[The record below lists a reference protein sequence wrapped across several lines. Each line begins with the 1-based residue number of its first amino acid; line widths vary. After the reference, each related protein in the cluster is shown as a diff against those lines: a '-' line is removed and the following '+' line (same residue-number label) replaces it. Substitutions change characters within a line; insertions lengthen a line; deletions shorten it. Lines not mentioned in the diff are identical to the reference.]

1 MTDPGAGNASGPD
14 RGLLTPAEWR
24 HVFRRTWLGFLR
36 HRGVDAGAALT
47 YLSFLALFP
56 IALSA
61 VSALALVTRRGEA
74 DETILA
80 VMSAVAPPS
89 GVEALREPL
98 RALATIPL
106 PGLALTVGVLLTLW
120 AVSAYAASFGRALN
134 ALYGVEE
141 GRPMWKV
148 RATMLLLA
156 APLTAGG
163 AVVAAIVLTT
173 PRLGRAVAA
182 TASVDDGWSVGWQVL
197 KWPLLLV
204 VLVLMLGAL
213 YRWTPNVR
221 RQRGPI
227 SWGPALAIAG
237 WAGTSTAFA
246 LYVTRLGRFSVY
258 GWLTGALVITLYL
271 FLSNLV
277 LVLGAS
283 LDIEVV
289 RMHQIRAGT
298 AAEHRLAVVVRDAK
312 RSTSLAER
320 MARAEA
326 ESRALRVAAE
336 TRRARRRT
344 SPRRLPPSAT
354 SAAANP
360 QEVATVGGYG
370 AGMTARQGDP
380 DLPDEDAVEHD
391 FTIPGDADVETG
403 AEPDQ
408 PA

>member
-1 MTDPGAGNASGPD
+1 MADPGTASVARDD
-14 RGLLTPAEWR
+14 RGLLTTAEWR
-24 HVFRRTWLGFLR
+24 HVLRRTWLGFVK
-36 HRGVDAGAALT
+36 HRGVDAAAALT

-56 IALSA
+56 IALSV
-61 VSALALVTRRGEA
+61 VSALALISRRPDA
-74 DETILA
+74 DDTILA
-80 VMSAVAPPS
+80 VMAAVAPPS
-89 GVEALREPL
+89 GVAALRDPL

-106 PGLALTVGVLLTLW
+106 PGLALGVGLLLTIW
-120 AVSAYAASFGRALN
+120 TVSAYAASFGRAMN

-141 GRPMWKV
+141 GRAVVKV
-148 RATMLLLA
+148 RATMLLIA
-156 APLTAGG
+156 VPLTAGG
-163 AVVAAIVLTT
+163 ALVAAIVLTT

-182 TASVDDGWSVGWQVL
+182 TASFGDLLGSGWQVV

-227 SWGPALAIAG
+227 SWGPAIAILG
-237 WAGTSTAFA
+237 WALTSGAFA

-289 RMHQIRAGT
+289 RMHQIRAGMP
-298 AAEHRLAVVVRDAK
+298 AEQHVLVVVRDAH
-312 RSTSLAER
+312 RSSSLAER

-326 ESRALRVAAE
+326 ESRDLRLAAA
-336 TRRARRRT
+336 ARRIRP
-344 SPRRLPPSAT
+344 PRRPRVP
-354 SAAANP
+354 
-360 QEVATVGGYG
+360 
-370 AGMTARQGDP
+370 
-380 DLPDEDAVEHD
+380 H
-391 FTIPGDADVETG
+391 
-403 AEPDQ
+403 
-408 PA
+408 

>member
-1 MTDPGAGNASGPD
+1 MADPGTARAARTD
-14 RGLLTPAEWR
+14 RGLLTAAEWR
-24 HVFRRTWLGFLR
+24 HVLKRTWLGFLR
-36 HRGVDAGAALT
+36 HRGVDAAAALT

-61 VSALALVTRRGEA
+61 VSALALLTRRGQA
-74 DETILA
+74 DETVLA
-80 VMSAVAPPS
+80 VMAAVAPPS
-89 GVEALREPL
+89 GVAALREPL

-106 PGLALTVGVLLTLW
+106 PGLALATGVLLTVW

-134 ALYGVEE
+134 ALYGVQE
-141 GRPMWKV
+141 GRPVVRV

-156 APLTAGG
+156 LPLTAGG
-163 AVVAAIVLTT
+163 ALVATIVLTT

-182 TASVDDGWSVGWQVL
+182 TASLDDAWSVAWQVG

-227 SWGPALAIAG
+227 SWGPGLAILG
-237 WAGTSTAFA
+237 WAVTTGAFG

-283 LDIEVV
+283 LDVEVV
-289 RMHQIRAGT
+289 RMHQIRAGI
-298 AAEHRLAVVVRDAK
+298 AAEEQLAVVVRDAQ
-312 RSTSLAER
+312 RSRSLAER
-320 MARAEA
+320 IALAEA
-326 ESRALRVAAE
+326 ESRTLRVAAE
-336 TRRARRRT
+336 ARRTGSRP
-344 SPRRLPPSAT
+344 PRRTRIPRGSSGPARSVTLM
-354 SAAANP
+354 AARRGDA
-360 QEVATVGGYG
+360 E
-370 AGMTARQGDP
+370 DP
-380 DLPDEDAVEHD
+380 DLDAVESD
-391 FTIPGDADVETG
+391 FTTPADPDVETG
-403 AEPDQ
+403 AESDQ

>member
-1 MTDPGAGNASGPD
+1 MTDPGAERASGHD
-14 RGLLTPAEWR
+14 RGLLTVAEWR
-24 HVFRRTWLGFLR
+24 HVLHRTWLGFLR

-61 VSALALVTRRGEA
+61 VSALAIVTRRGQA
-74 DETILA
+74 DATILA

-89 GVEALREPL
+89 GVAALKEPL
-98 RALATIPL
+98 HALATIPL
-106 PGLALTVGVLLTLW
+106 PGVALTIGILLTLW

-141 GRPMWKV
+141 GRPVWKV

-156 APLTAGG
+156 VPLTAGG
-163 AVVAAIVLTT
+163 ALVATIVLTT

-182 TASVDDGWSVGWQVL
+182 TAAVDDVWTVAWQVL

-221 RQRGPI
+221 RHRGPI

-237 WAGTSTAFA
+237 WAVTSTAFA
-246 LYVTRLGRFSVY
+246 LYVAHLGRFSVY

-289 RMHQIRAGT
+289 RMRQIRSGT
-298 AAEHRLAVVVRDAK
+298 AAEHTIAVVVRDAK

-326 ESRALRVAAE
+326 DSRALRVAAAARAARRPPR
-336 TRRARRRT
+336 RRA
-344 SPRRLPPSAT
+344 PLPAVWEAST
-354 SAAANP
+354 P
-360 QEVATVGGYG
+360 QGVATLGGYR
-370 AGMTARQGDP
+370 AGMTARHGDQ
-380 DLPDEDAVEHD
+380 DLPDEDAVAHD
-391 FTIPGDADVETG
+391 FTIPADADVETG
-403 AEPDQ
+403 TEPDQ

>member
-1 MTDPGAGNASGPD
+1 MTDPDAERASGAD
-14 RGLLTPAEWR
+14 RGLLTVAEWR

-61 VSALALVTRRGEA
+61 VSALSLVTHHGEA

-89 GVEALREPL
+89 GIQALREPL

-106 PGLALTVGVLLTLW
+106 PGLALAIGVLLTLW

-148 RATMLLLA
+148 RVTMLLLA
-156 APLTAGG
+156 LPLSAGG
-163 AVVAAIVLTT
+163 AVVATIVLTT

-182 TASVDDGWSVGWQVL
+182 RASVDDVWTIAWQVL
-197 KWPLLLV
+197 KWPLLLA

-221 RQRGPI
+221 RHRGPI
-227 SWGPALAIAG
+227 SWGPALAITG
-237 WAGTSTAFA
+237 WAVTSTAFA

-258 GWLTGALVITLYL
+258 GWMTGALVITLYL
-271 FLSNLV
+271 FLANLV

-289 RMHQIRAGT
+289 RMHQIRAGMP
-298 AAEHRLAVVVRDAK
+298 AEQRLAVVVRDAK

-326 ESRALRVAAE
+326 ESHALRVAAE
-336 TRRARRRT
+336 ARAARRRT
-344 SPRRLPPSAT
+344 
-354 SAAANP
+354 
-360 QEVATVGGYG
+360 
-370 AGMTARQGDP
+370 
-380 DLPDEDAVEHD
+380 
-391 FTIPGDADVETG
+391 PGDTKT
-403 AEPDQ
+403 
-408 PA
+408 PAAR

>member
-1 MTDPGAGNASGPD
+1 MTDPGAGRAAGPD
-14 RGLLTPAEWR
+14 RGLLTVAEWR
-24 HVFRRTWLGFLR
+24 HVLRRTWLGFLR

-61 VSALALVTRRGEA
+61 VSALALVTHRGEA
-74 DETILA
+74 DATILA

-106 PGLALTVGVLLTLW
+106 PGLALTIGVLLTIW

-141 GRPMWKV
+141 GRPVWKV

-156 APLTAGG
+156 VPLTAGG
-163 AVVAAIVLTT
+163 ALVATIVLTT

-182 TASVDDGWSVGWQVL
+182 TASVDDDWSLAGQVL
-197 KWPLLLV
+197 KWPLLLA

-221 RQRGPI
+221 RHRGPI
-227 SWGPALAIAG
+227 SFGPALAIAG
-237 WAGTSTAFA
+237 WAVTSSAFA

-258 GWLTGALVITLYL
+258 GWMTGALVITLYL
-271 FLSNLV
+271 FLSNLM

-298 AAEHRLAVVVRDAK
+298 AAEHTLSVVVRDAK

-320 MARAEA
+320 MARAED

-336 TRRARRRT
+336 ARAARRATQGRR
-344 SPRRLPPSAT
+344 SPRPAA
-354 SAAANP
+354 SAAP
-360 QEVATVGGYG
+360 IPRTVATLDRYGG
-370 AGMTARQGDP
+370 GMTARQGDP
-380 DLPDEDAVEHD
+380 DLPDEDEVAHD
-391 FTIPGDADVETG
+391 FSIPADADVETG